1 MYTVQG
7 KYVDFK
13 ITAEVQMNLGKLYQS
28 LRNTTQSQMLKQR
41 VLQPSSV
48 WQWNPTGISNV
59 FNSLLQKKYTTHR
72 TF

>member
-48 WQWNPTGISNV
+48 WQ
-59 FNSLLQKKYTTHR
+59 
-72 TF
+72 